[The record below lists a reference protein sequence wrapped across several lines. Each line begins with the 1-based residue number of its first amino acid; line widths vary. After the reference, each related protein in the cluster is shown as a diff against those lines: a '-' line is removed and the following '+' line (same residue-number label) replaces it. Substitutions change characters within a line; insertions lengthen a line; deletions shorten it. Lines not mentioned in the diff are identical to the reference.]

1 MQFSLSL
8 TSEQGAHTLFTGQ
21 RVGEKEGGRECENE
35 GERDRCRI
43 FLKGMAGSYYIGL
56 TLAHLISASVTATKS
71 FQTYAPG
78 ERNVP
83 NLPPAPVGEVDGV
96 GADRLPVVQA
106 HVHRG
111 SFVEPAE
118 GQAANVADDLG
129 PML

>member
-1 MQFSLSL
+1 M
-8 TSEQGAHTLFTGQ
+8 TGS
-21 RVGEKEGGRECENE
+21 
-35 GERDRCRI
+35 
-43 FLKGMAGSYYIGL
+43 FYIGL
-56 TLAHLISASVTATKS
+56 VLAHLTSSSVTATKS
-71 FQTYAPG
+71 FQTSAPG

-83 NLPPAPVGEVDGV
+83 DLPPAPVGEVDCV
-96 GADRLPVVQA
+96 GADWLPVIQA